1 MSIKYQLNKL
11 NTNSEGQSVWN
22 ILRCAK
28 NLTELCE
35 IDSSAKK
42 ANFDRIL
49 RDGEIS
55 NNELKG

>member
-28 NLTELCE
+28 NLTKLCE

-42 ANFDRIL
+42 ANFDRFL